1 MALPDD
7 YTEALDKLGEAFAAY
22 SAATGAEAVLV
33 GGAAV
38 AILTDGAF
46 VSADFDVL
54 AGNDIAFTEAME
66 RAGFKHDKLSG
77 HGDGGWF
84 HPSQPRYV
92 VEQVSGRYFDG
103 RGDKGR
109 CLQMWVRDGSVV
121 VLPAI
126 EDIIADRLGQHE
138 ISQGDT
144 SMLEQAKLLYTIAQD
159 LDVKYLVQR
168 ILEEAGN
175 PALLGLSRDQ

>member
-7 YTEALDKLGEAFAAY
+7 YTDTLAKLGEAFAAY
-22 SAATGAEAVLV
+22 ETATGVRAVLV
-33 GGAAV
+33 GGAAAAV
-38 AILTDGAF
+38 LTDGEF
-46 VSADFDVL
+46 MSADFDVL
-54 AGNDIAFTEAME
+54 AANDIAFTEAME
-66 RAGFKHDKLSG
+66 GAGFEHDKLAG

-109 CLQMWVRDGSVV
+109 CLQMRVREGSTV
-121 VLPAI
+121 VLPAV

-138 ISQGDT
+138 VSQGDA
-144 SMLEQAKLLYTIAQD
+144 SMLEQARALYTIAQD
-159 LDVKYLVQR
+159 LDVKYLVRR
-168 ILEEAGN
+168 ILEESGN
-175 PALLGLSRDQ
+175 PALLGLSRD